1 LSLTLERSCFFF
13 VLIFDDDV
21 DRVIWQEL
29 SGGRLELLRILVGAL
44 HQLFYL
50 PVEEWPRF
58 SD

>member
-1 LSLTLERSCFFF
+1 LERSCFFF

-29 SGGRLELLRILVGAL
+29 SGDRLELLRILVGAL

>member
-1 LSLTLERSCFFF
+1 LNAPVF

-44 HQLFYL
+44 YQLFSISEL
-50 PVEEWPRF
+50 KNGLVSRT
-58 SD
+58 SGRK

>member
-1 LSLTLERSCFFF
+1 LERSCFFF

-29 SGGRLELLRILVGAL
+29 SGGRLELLPILVSAL

-50 PVEEWPRF
+50 RVEEWPRF

>member
-1 LSLTLERSCFFF
+1 LERSCLFF

-21 DRVIWQEL
+21 DRVSWQEL

-44 HQLFYL
+44 HQLIYL
-50 PVEEWPRF
+50 RVEEWSRF